1 MGLFD
6 EILEGRGPRD
16 SVRSV
21 REEVRAHIEALC
33 TTRHGAIP
41 CDPDYGTEPLTAL
54 SAAFDN
60 LMSRWSRTFC
70 ESLVR
75 YEPRLRE
82 PQVVPKIG
90 KAPDLTVGAE
100 IYGELVVG
108 TETVSTQFTATL
120 SLGGFW
126 SVR

>member
-6 EILEGRGPRD
+6 EILEGKAPHV
-16 SVRSV
+16 SARSV

-33 TTRHGAIP
+33 NTRLGAVP

-54 SAAFDN
+54 GAAFED
-60 LMSRWSRTFC
+60 LMARWGTAFR
-70 ESLVR
+70 ESLLR

-82 PQVVPKIG
+82 PRIVPRIG

-100 IYGELVVG
+100 IHGELVVG